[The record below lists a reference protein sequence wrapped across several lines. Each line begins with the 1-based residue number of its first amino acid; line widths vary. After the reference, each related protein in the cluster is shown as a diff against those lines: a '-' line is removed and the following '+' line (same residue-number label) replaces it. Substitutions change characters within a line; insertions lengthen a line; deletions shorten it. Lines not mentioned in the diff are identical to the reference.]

1 MQHNNIRIKNVK
13 GIFETSEHAMSNSM
27 CSELYASI
35 KQYRK
40 KLNENILIDEE
51 VNPEDVN
58 ISQFDIK
65 NELCPDFW
73 KDGRFDKSARRTL
86 LSIAR
91 DFIEHL
97 EIEDNIED
105 ITITGSIANY
115 NWDENE
121 SDVDLHILY
130 NFSQISDDVELLKK
144 FFDAERKA
152 WNKEH
157 IDISIYGYPVEI
169 YIQDTN
175 EEHHSS
181 GVYSLLYDEWI
192 TEPNK
197 DYISDRD
204 TNFDNIQTISS
215 SLMNM
220 IDDLDTRLI
229 NCDDFET
236 LYNDADTLFD
246 KIKDIRKS
254 GMSTRNPEM
263 SDGNLIFKTLRRSD
277 YIEKLLDIRRT
288 AYDMINSI

>member
-1 MQHNNIRIKNVK
+1 MRYDNTRIKKVK
-13 GIFETSEHAMSNSM
+13 GIFETSKLTMDNNKFRCFSVIRKHHH
-27 CSELYASI
+27 
-35 KQYRK
+35 K
-40 KLNENILIDEE
+40 KLNEKVLIDED

-65 NELCPDFW
+65 DELCPDFW
-73 KDGRFDKSARRTL
+73 ENGRFDKSARRTL

-130 NFSQISDDVELLKK
+130 DFSKISDDVDLLKK

-169 YIQDTN
+169 YIQDTK

-197 DYISDRD
+197 DTLSDKD
-204 TNFDNIQTISS
+204 TDFSNIQTISS
-215 SLMNM
+215 SLMNL
-220 IDDLDTRLI
+220 IDDLDTRLN